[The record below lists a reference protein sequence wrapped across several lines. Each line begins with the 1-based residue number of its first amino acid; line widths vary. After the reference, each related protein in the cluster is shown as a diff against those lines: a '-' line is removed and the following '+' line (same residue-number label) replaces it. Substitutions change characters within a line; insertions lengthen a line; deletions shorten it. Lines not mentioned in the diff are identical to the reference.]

1 MGYPPGIPPSNSKNR
16 LFGPKMGPFLG
27 PWRGPGGGPGGRP
40 GGGPAGGPRGAPGGA
55 RGGPPGGPPGGP
67 WRGSWRGSRRGR
79 RLGPSWTPVWGHL
92 RWRMH
97 QGLPAN
103 QMHVVMPQS
112 SDTLMAALRS
122 TLATG
127 LATPCRPMLG
137 DPAEQGGPDGPLLG
151 RSSLSLER
159 PVHKHCPDGDPHP
172 VPGTGARLQRC
183 ARSRGRSLRRRQRV
197 CLLRS
202 DPGTWSSA

>member
-1 MGYPPGIPPSNSKNR
+1 MTPPDPHFGPCPGAPPGGKKVQIFVPTGRVIKYPKKCALFGPPGGTPRGPQVGYPPGIPPSNSKNR

-55 RGGPPGGPPGGP
+55 RGAPRGGPRGGP

-137 DPAEQGGPDGPLLG
+137 DL
-151 RSSLSLER
+151 
-159 PVHKHCPDGDPHP
+159 
-172 VPGTGARLQRC
+172 
-183 ARSRGRSLRRRQRV
+183 RSRGALTGR
-197 CLLRS
+197 C
-202 DPGTWSSA
+202 